1 MLGDD
6 NNNINKKTICIPFV
20 WILGDD
26 NDNDNNNNNNNN
38 PLKKKKPVAMP
49 NNVNCVECFS

>member
-38 PLKKKKPVAMP
+38 NNKKH
-49 NNVNCVECFS
+49 